1 MGERPG
7 WPYDAHAGSVRHT
20 EPTTGSSLSLLVAPE
35 RVDARTSDAG
45 IRVTVPANSG
55 PYAVQQHTS
64 DAKTSIRV
72 RTDPAAAR
80 KLVLRTSNGD
90 IVVASA
96 GR

>member
-1 MGERPG
+1 M
-7 WPYDAHAGSVRHT
+7 
-20 EPTTGSSLSLLVAPE
+20 
-35 RVDARTSDAG
+35 
-45 IRVTVPANSG
+45 TVPANSG
-55 PYAVQQHTS
+55 PYAVQQSTS
-64 DAKTSIRV
+64 DAKTSIGV